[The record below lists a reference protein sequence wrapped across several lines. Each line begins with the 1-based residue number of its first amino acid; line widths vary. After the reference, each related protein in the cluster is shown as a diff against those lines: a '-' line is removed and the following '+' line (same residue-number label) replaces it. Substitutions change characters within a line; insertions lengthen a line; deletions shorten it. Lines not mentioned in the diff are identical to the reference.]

1 MERAALD
8 RFTCAVCGAQARRHA
23 GWFLVVE
30 DHWMDRIKILS
41 WHPLLACQANMHGVC
56 CEQHLKTLLTHW
68 LTNVNLKLMATG
80 ASSWPQASLNP
91 PSEGDSTMMSVG
103 RLVGELAVHRESL
116 SRVWTGSA
124 EALECIVSALTRG
137 LADRPGA
144 GLLHL
149 RHRRPAAP
157 GRILPHSP
165 VPLYAFGHLLGCL
178 FQPVPFSAP
187 DIS

>member
-1 MERAALD
+1 
-8 RFTCAVCGAQARRHA
+8 
-23 GWFLVVE
+23 
-30 DHWMDRIKILS
+30 
-41 WHPLLACQANMHGVC
+41 MHGVC

-137 LADRPGA
+137 LADRPNSHQFSA
-144 GLLHL
+144 
-149 RHRRPAAP
+149 R
-157 GRILPHSP
+157 SP
-165 VPLYAFGHLLGCL
+165 VPPADYVVQAASGL
-178 FQPVPFSAP
+178 
-187 DIS
+187 